1 MKDKTAVFLLLGV
14 CVVEAC
20 LLLAGVI
27 SPLTGGGIF
36 AAALVFFGGFTLAH
50 RRRRRMTGNESDS

>member
-1 MKDKTAVFLLLGV
+1 MKDKTAVFLLLAV
-14 CVVEAC
+14 CVIEAF

-50 RRRRRMTGNESDS
+50 RRRRRLTEHERDS